1 MDLIDKLNQL
11 ASKIV
16 KQKSMI
22 LTEEATKT
30 AFIMPFIAALG
41 YDGFDAAEVIP
52 EYTADIGIK
61 KGEKVDYAIKSML
74 SGIVDLQ
81 RVVYRDALSYFGILL
96 DDNNR
101 KPICRLRFNSEKKY
115 LEVFNSEKNGE
126 KFLVT
131 GIDDLYQ
138 YKDKIISSVQTYL
151 S

>member
-41 YDGFDAAEVIP
+41 YDVFDAAEVIP

-61 KGEKVDYAIKSML
+61 KGEKVDYAIVINGKL
-74 SGIVDLQ
+74 SILIEAKMIGTKLDAQYSSQLHRYFHATDA
-81 RVVYRDALSYFGILL
+81 RVGILT
-96 DDNNR
+96 DMV
-101 KPICRLRFNSEKKY
+101 KK
-115 LEVFNSEKNGE
+115 N
-126 KFLVT
+126 
-131 GIDDLYQ
+131 I
-138 YKDKIISSVQTYL
+138 
-151 S
+151 

>member
-81 RVVYRDALSYFGILL
+81 RVVYRDTLSYFGILL

-131 GIDDLYQ
+131 EIDDLYQ